1 MLTTFFRKKFFRLN
15 IFLLLFFVGAA
26 VVVKPSV
33 ASPTFKTSRTM
44 LLDPC
49 GQQMVVRGVN
59 AGIAFPSDPEAKS
72 LSEISLTGAN
82 TVRLTFRWRINKS
95 NPQAVGVALQ
105 KAVENN
111 IVAMPS
117 IWDATGNWGQL
128 SFAVDFWA
136 QPEMVSVLRQY
147 EDMLLLN
154 IANEAGSSSVG
165 HEDFRLQYSQA
176 IKKLR
181 KAGLHMP
188 LVIDAA
194 NWGRDEAYII
204 QNARYLMR
212 QDPDQNLLFSWHPWD
227 ENQPQERYKI
237 AIDTINKKR
246 IPLLLGEFSS
256 VGAQEKGII
265 DYDYLLQYASE
276 NDIGWLWWW
285 WSSGLANTDLH
296 AMTTDGLYGNWAN
309 AGEDV
314 ALTNPYGISATSQR
328 TSYMENRSCSGQVVS
343 DSTPVAPSKLA
354 AIATQGAEVSLSWT
368 DNSRN
373 EKNFDIEVWDENK
386 QNWRLVKVVE
396 ANKKSAVIGAG
407 SEFVYSM
414 NSASDPSLDYNTTYK
429 VRVGAYVSRN
439 AKTYSEPV
447 TVTTN
452 SNPSMCSNGTGLE
465 GDYYSSRGVAWQ
477 GLYRVDSQI
486 NFNWGTGSPDPSNP
500 LAPTDH
506 FEIAWFGEIEPQF
519 DGEYTF
525 YTNSDDFA
533 RVWIDG
539 YVVLE
544 NYQPNAK
551 GWMTGKVEL
560 TAGVKHTILVEYREW
575 DKSAHMSL
583 YWANNKLK
591 RELVPQCR
599 LFVTSTD

>member
-1 MLTTFFRKKFFRLN
+1 MFTAFFRKKFFRLN
-15 IFLLLFFVGAA
+15 IFLLLFFVAAA
-26 VVVKPSV
+26 VVVKPAV
-33 ASPTFKTSRTM
+33 ASSTFKTSRTR

-59 AGIAFPSDPEAKS
+59 AGIAFPSDPTAKS

-95 NPQAVGVALQ
+95 NPQAVDVALQ

-111 IVAMPS
+111 MVAMPS
-117 IWDATGNWGQL
+117 IWDASGNWKQL

-154 IANEAGSSSVG
+154 IANEAGSSSVW
-165 HEDFRLQYSQA
+165 HDDFRQQYSLA

-194 NWGRDEAYII
+194 DWGRDEAYII
-204 QNARYLMR
+204 QNARYLIR

-227 ENQPQERYKI
+227 ENQPQERYKT

-246 IPLLLGEFSS
+246 IPLLIGEFSN
-256 VGAQEKGII
+256 VGAQGKGNI
-265 DYDYLLQYASE
+265 DYNYLMQYASE
-276 NDIGWLWWW
+276 NNIGWLWWW
-285 WSSGLANTDLH
+285 WSSGLTANHH

-309 AGEDV
+309 VGEDV
-314 ALTNPYGISATSQR
+314 ALTNPYGISATSKR
-328 TSYMENRSCSGQVVS
+328 TGYMENRSCSGQVGS
-343 DSTPVAPSKLA
+343 DSIPLAPSKLT
-354 AIATQGAEVSLSWT
+354 AIATQGAEVSLSWS
-368 DNSRN
+368 DNSRS

-414 NSASDPSLDYNTTYK
+414 NSASDPSLDYNTTYQ

-439 AKTYSEPV
+439 AKAYSEPV

-452 SNPSMCSNGTGLE
+452 SNPSVCSNGTGLE
-465 GDYYSSRGVAWQ
+465 GDYYSAKGGAWQ
-477 GLYRVDSQI
+477 GLYKVDPQI
-486 NFNWGTGSPDPSNP
+486 NFDWGTGSPDPSDP

-539 YVVLE
+539 YVVME
-544 NYQPNAK
+544 NYQANAK
-551 GWMTGKVEL
+551 GWMTGKVKL
-560 TAGVKHTILVEYREW
+560 TAGVKYTILVEYREW
-575 DKSAHMSL
+575 DGAANMAL
-583 YWANNKLK
+583 YWANSKLK